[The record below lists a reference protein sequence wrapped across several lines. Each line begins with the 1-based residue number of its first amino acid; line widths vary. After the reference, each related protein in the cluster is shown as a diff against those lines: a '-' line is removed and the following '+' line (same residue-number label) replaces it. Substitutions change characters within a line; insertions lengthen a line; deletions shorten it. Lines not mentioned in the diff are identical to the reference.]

1 MSNHSHVNAPT
12 CRIDANGISYAYR
25 RFGKGT
31 GVPLIFLQHF
41 RGGLD
46 HWDPLIT
53 DGFAKDRPVILFDNA
68 GVAGS
73 SGETPDTVEAMADH
87 LARFTGALQLSTI
100 DVRGFSIGGY
110 IAQAFTL
117 RYPALVRRII
127 LIGTMPRSGCSTPSS
142 QFRTS
147 MITSRYFSYPPR
159 RAWRPGVPSGSVG
172 IGARSTLIRR
182 RQSKP

>member
-12 CRIDANGISYAYR
+12 CRVDADGISYAYR
-25 RFGKGT
+25 HFGNGT

-46 HWDPLIT
+46 HWDPTIT

-87 LARFTGALQLSTI
+87 LARFTVALQL
-100 DVRGFSIGGY
+100 V
-110 IAQAFTL
+110 
-117 RYPALVRRII
+117 
-127 LIGTMPRSGCSTPSS
+127 
-142 QFRTS
+142 
-147 MITSRYFSYPPR
+147 
-159 RAWRPGVPSGSVG
+159 GS
-172 IGARSTLIRR
+172 
-182 RQSKP
+182 